1 MIMHP
6 SCLENGQRHWHT
18 VLQGMG
24 GEYKQ
29 VSEALLVEPEIREEV
44 WGKKQYIQ
52 SVQPE
57 SLSTESD
64 NEESP

>member
-1 MIMHP
+1 MILHP

-29 VSEALLVEPEIREEV
+29 ISEALLVEPEISEEV
-44 WGKKQYIQ
+44 WGKQSFIKSIQ
-52 SVQPE
+52 PDIAQ
-57 SLSTESD
+57 SD
-64 NEESP
+64 NEETP